1 MQVVEQQQDRSPGCG
16 LRKLMKVASR
26 IVERAVADLARI
38 VDDAR
43 HGGVRRKVEA
53 EQVPQHCGIVL
64 VAQHRG
70 EAGQP
75 CSWVHAAVETAQH
88 GQEQLAQQ
96 AIGLATPCLG
106 SACLHAP
113 HGLRLMIDPIAEFD
127 QQSRFAQT
135 GITNYGESGRAGA
148 HWQFLECNLEA
159 LQLGV
164 TPDHA
169 DLQRI
174 DAAPANLRLDRADP
188 VHKVATQRHV
198 DTLDPNRCL
207 FDDIESATDLT
218 VGVMADAQCAGRR
231 VLFHPRRDVDS
242 RPADR
247 RVCVDAS
254 SQQHLAGMDAGAHVE
269 FRNAVLLKD
278 AVRVN
283 LRLRQDGQAGTDGA
297 FRVVL
302 VGLLCAEGRQ
312 QRVASVLQHPA

>member
-26 IVERAVADLARI
+26 IVECAVADLARI

-53 EQVPQHCGIVL
+53 EQVPQHRGIVL
-64 VAQHRG
+64 VAQLRG

-106 SACLHAP
+106 SACLHTP
-113 HGLRLMIDPIAEFD
+113 HGLRLMLDPIAEFD
-127 QQSRFAQT
+127 QQSRLAQS
-135 GITNYGESGRAGA
+135 GIAKDRDGGRAVPP
-148 HWQFLECNLEA
+148 WQFLECHLQA
-159 LQLGV
+159 LQLCV
-164 TPDHA
+164 APDHA

-174 DAAPANLRLDRADP
+174 DATPATLRLTRAGP
-188 VHKVATQRHV
+188 LHKVAAQRRV
-198 DTLDPNRCL
+198 DTLDPNRRL
-207 FDDIESATDLT
+207 FDDIECATDLA
-218 VGVMADAQCAGRR
+218 VGVMADAQRAGRC
-231 VLFHPRRDVDS
+231 VLFHPRRDVHC

-247 RVCVDAS
+247 RVCVDTS